1 MLLTTVI
8 QNQIQTSLAFLG
20 NLSVIMIS
28 TTLYIYI
35 DQVFNEV
42 PAFLMDWHYK
52 IALLPI
58 VFWVSVLMILGAYD
72 SRGDV

>member
-1 MLLTTVI
+1 M
-8 QNQIQTSLAFLG
+8 AFLG

-42 PAFLMDWHYK
+42 PAFLSDWHYI
-52 IALLPI
+52 IAVLPI
-58 VFWVSVLMILGAYD
+58 VFWASVLLILGEVNDGRRQRA
-72 SRGDV
+72 SAPLEKFKHPE